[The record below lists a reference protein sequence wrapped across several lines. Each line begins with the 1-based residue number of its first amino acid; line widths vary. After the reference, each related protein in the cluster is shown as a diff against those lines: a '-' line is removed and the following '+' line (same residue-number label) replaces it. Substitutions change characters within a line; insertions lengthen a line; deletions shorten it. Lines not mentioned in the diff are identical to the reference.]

1 MCLQSPVFPRGPF
14 SSPLPAGLC
23 STGKSLGTKVVAAS
37 HLGRTGHGSKVWPVP
52 GLKPPSPP
60 PQLTVEK
67 LISKG
72 RVLTM
77 ANQILAVNISEEV
90 SSTGM
95 DQWRGW

>member
-1 MCLQSPVFPRGPF
+1 M
-14 SSPLPAGLC
+14 
-23 STGKSLGTKVVAAS
+23 VAAS

-67 LISKG
+67 LIAKG

>member
-1 MCLQSPVFPRGPF
+1 MQRSVFPWAA
-14 SSPLPAGLC
+14 SSFPLPSGLY
-23 STGKSLGTKVVAAS
+23 STGKSLGTKVVVAS
-37 HLGRTGHGSKVWPVP
+37 HLGRTGHGPKLWPVP
-52 GLKPPSPP
+52 GLRPPFPP

-67 LISKG
+67 LLSKG

-90 SSTGM
+90 SATGM